1 MRPADLEFLREIFGD
16 KRVHFTLAKVT
27 KAEVTPSR
35 ATMRVQCST
44 LPEELEIVATVC
56 FPSCS
61 QGAGFFLL
69 PQEDDLGVV
78 AYSDLEEPYWIGH
91 LSSPDDLIPQRA
103 VDGDL
108 AIHALDGQNAYL
120 AGDNIFLT
128 SSKTA
133 DPASPLVLGDILMNA
148 FTDIITDLKAFL
160 DNLKTGVDAIKTGVD
175 AIKSGPVAVDSI
187 GGSAVTHPTLIAAM
201 TTLET
206 GLATLETNI
215 TSYKAQLDSR
225 KSTYVDTDSSNIVSQ
240 IAFTERGG

>member
-16 KRVHFTLAKVT
+16 RRVHFTLAKVT

-61 QGAGFFLL
+61 QGAGFFLI

-103 VDGDL
+103 VDGNIL
-108 AIHALDGQNAYL
+108 VQAPSGKMAYILGKKAFIGDG
-120 AGDNIFLT
+120 
-128 SSKTA
+128 SVA
-133 DPASPLVLGDILMNA
+133 DPDQPLVLGTVLQDF
-148 FTDIITDLKAFL
+148 FTDLLGDLKSFV
-160 DNLKTGVDAIKTGVD
+160 GQIKSFAD
-175 AIKSGPVAVDSI
+175 AIKSGPVAIDSI
-187 GGSAVTHPTLIAAM
+187 GGSAVTHPTLISLLTAFEAQCDSYSAQIDTRKNAYIDTAA
-201 TTLET
+201 
-206 GLATLETNI
+206 
-215 TSYKAQLDSR
+215 
-225 KSTYVDTDSSNIVSQ
+225 SNILSQ
-240 IAFTERGG
+240 SAFTDRGG